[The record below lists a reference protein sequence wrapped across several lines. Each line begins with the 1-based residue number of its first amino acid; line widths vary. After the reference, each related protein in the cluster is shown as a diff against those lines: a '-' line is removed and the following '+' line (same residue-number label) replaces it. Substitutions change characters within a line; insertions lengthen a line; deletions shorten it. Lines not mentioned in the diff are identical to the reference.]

1 MNAKLHHIIRVL
13 VLYSMLLT
21 LIIGLALTTSLSA
34 FGASAVLYAAPEA
47 QGSGNCSSWAN
58 ACTLQTALAIAKS
71 DDAIWVKKG
80 VHYPDTTGLSDPR
93 TAHFT
98 LKNGVAVYG
107 GFAGNETQ
115 RNQRNWLSNV
125 TILSGDID
133 GNDTTDPNGVVTTT
147 VNINGN
153 NAYNVVLSPI
163 GTDGTAV
170 LDGFVITAGQANSSN
185 YPYYNGGGMYNS
197 GGNPTLTN
205 VTFSGN
211 TANYKGGGMYNSGG
225 NPTLTN
231 VTFSDNTTNYDGGG
245 MFNAGSATL
254 TNVTFHENTAD
265 YGGGIFNSEGSSSTL
280 INVTFY
286 GNKAN
291 YGGGLV
297 NYRGSLTLTN
307 ATFHGNTATYRGG
320 GVYNSGTTIL
330 TNATLHSNIANYGGG
345 MYNVV
350 SSPTLNNIIMWGNS
364 ASNGLQIYNVSS
376 IPVISYSDIQG
387 CGGSGSWNTACG
399 SDGGGNIDADPRF
412 VDASNDDL
420 RLQLT
425 SPAIDAGDNSAVPFD
440 VITDLDGNERFEDI
454 PTVPDIGIGTPP
466 IVDMGAYEAQDTIAP
481 TVTVNQAGSQADPTN
496 SAPISFIAVFSESI
510 STTTFTAG
518 DVSLGGSTAPGATVT
533 GMTQIAPNDGTTFQ
547 ITVAGMTGS
556 GTVIASIPAGG
567 VKDPAGNVNLAST
580 STDNSVTY
588 DITAPAVL
596 SIMRFDPNP
605 TNAVSVNFTV
615 TFTEAVTGVDVNDF
629 GLTTTGSIAGASV
642 TGVSGTGSVYTVT
655 VSTGTGSGTLRL
667 DVPGTATIT
676 DLAGNGLSGL
686 PYTGGEVYNK
696 LTSLFLPLV
705 HK

>member
-185 YPYYNGGGMYNS
+185 YPYYN
-197 GGNPTLTN
+197 
-205 VTFSGN
+205 
-211 TANYKGGGMYNSGG
+211 GGGMYNSGG